1 MVARTKLALAVTAD
15 KTYGQKILLP
25 PNVRKA
31 IQALNKLGFANVR
44 ASMEDGRHVITVVS
58 SKEMFNANM
67 KAIVDIGETGILL
80 RCRTNV
86 KPRDYL
92 GLFNNMN

>member
-1 MVARTKLALAVTAD
+1 MVARTKLALTFIPGKVYKQT
-15 KTYGQKILLP
+15 ILLP
-25 PNVRKA
+25 PNVHKA
-31 IQALNKLGFANVR
+31 IQGLNKLGFANVR
-44 ASMEDGRHVITVVS
+44 ASMEDGRYVITVVS

-67 KAIVDIGETGILL
+67 KAIIDIGETGILL

-92 GLFNNMN
+92 GLLNNMN